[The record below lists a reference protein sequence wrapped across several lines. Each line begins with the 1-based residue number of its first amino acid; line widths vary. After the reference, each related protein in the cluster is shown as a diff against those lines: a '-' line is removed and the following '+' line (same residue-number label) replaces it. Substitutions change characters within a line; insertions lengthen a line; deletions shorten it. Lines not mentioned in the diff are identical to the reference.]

1 MVERVGDRI
10 DPKIRIFDIGDKCAS
25 VDAYPF
31 VAHMLSD
38 EREQVVSGSNSD
50 E

>member
-1 MVERVGDRI
+1 MRRGSDWV

-25 VDAYPF
+25 VDTYPF

-38 EREQVVSGSNSD
+38 EREQVVCNV
-50 E
+50 

>member
-1 MVERVGDRI
+1 MRRESDWV

-25 VDAYPF
+25 VDTYPF

-38 EREQVVSGSNSD
+38 EREQVVYKVYF
-50 E
+50 

>member
-1 MVERVGDRI
+1 MVMKRVSDGI

-38 EREQVVSGSNSD
+38 EREQVVSDSN